1 MLSKILF
8 PTDFSEHS
16 VKVKKELKKIAGC
29 SNQLILLNVLD
40 NRLFPY
46 INSID
51 NIEIENLN
59 LMDNLSKIAKAN
71 LNKWKTE
78 FEKAGFKKV
87 TTLLIEGVPFN
98 VILETA
104 EKKKVTSIFLGHQG
118 ANAVERMLLGSTAE
132 KVARKASVPVILIK

>member
-51 NIEIENLN
+51 NI
-59 LMDNLSKIAKAN
+59 SKIAKAN
-71 LNKWKTE
+71 LNKWKSE

-87 TTLLIEGVPFN
+87 TTIFIEGVPFN